1 MSNKDLERSAAVYEL
16 KQRGGTGD
24 IDPVPRQRTAQE
36 PTAQPERAHEP
47 IERKL
52 ELDGCCA
59 LDRTSIEALEALLT
73 ALDPG
78 DELRLTLALG
88 GEAPVRLGLA
98 LDDADTADARRAALE
113 AGLEFATA
121 LVGSRR

>member
-1 MSNKDLERSAAVYEL
+1 MSSKDLERSAAVYEL
-16 KQRGGTGD
+16 KRRGGTGD
-24 IDPVPRQRTAQE
+24 IDAVPRQRTGEE
-36 PTAQPERAHEP
+36 PKAPPERASGP
-47 IERKL
+47 IERTL

-73 ALDPG
+73 ALDPA

-98 LDDADTADARRAALE
+98 LGDADRSEAQRAVLE

-121 LVGSRR
+121 LVGSR

>member
-1 MSNKDLERSAAVYEL
+1 MSNKDLDRSAAVYEL
-16 KQRGGTGD
+16 KRRGGTGD
-24 IDPVPRQRTAQE
+24 IDAVPRQRTAQE
-36 PTAQPERAHEP
+36 PKAQPERAPEP
-47 IERKL
+47 IERTL
-52 ELDGCCA
+52 ELDGCRA

-98 LDDADTADARRAALE
+98 LGDAHSADTRRAALE

-121 LVGSRR
+121 LVGSRS